1 MLIIKINI
9 LHPEYLK
16 PLEAV
21 LIGNET
27 RSLIFNFE
35 KSMQENFYQKAFQE
49 CLSRFPLNKL
59 YQSFDFLN
67 PKTALNVDAP
77 IVDLNPLCDSF
88 NLEKDGVL
96 FKN

>member
-35 KSMQENFYQKAFQE
+35 KSMQEKFYQKAFQE

>member
-1 MLIIKINI
+1 LLYKECLSYLKSVALNFEKSHYVNDELIIKINI

-35 KSMQENFYQKAFQE
+35 KSMQEKFYQKAFQ
-49 CLSRFPLNKL
+49 
-59 YQSFDFLN
+59 
-67 PKTALNVDAP
+67 
-77 IVDLNPLCDSF
+77 
-88 NLEKDGVL
+88 
-96 FKN
+96 